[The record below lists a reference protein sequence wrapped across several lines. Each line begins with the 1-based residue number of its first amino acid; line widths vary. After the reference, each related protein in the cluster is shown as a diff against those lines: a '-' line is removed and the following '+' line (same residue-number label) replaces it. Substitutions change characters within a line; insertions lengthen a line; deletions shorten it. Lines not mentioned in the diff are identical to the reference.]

1 MVKKRKGQ
9 VTIFIILAIL
19 IVGGVIAYFLLRPS
33 NVSSLPK
40 NMQPVY
46 EYYQSCLE
54 QHTRQGIS
62 LLGEQAGYIY
72 VNDLE
77 FVPGSSYMPFSSQL
91 DFFGQ
96 PVPYWMYVSGN
107 NILAKQKPTLSSME
121 NELERYLEENLDN
134 CDFSEYYAQGYDVYF
149 EKGSVQL
156 QINEG
161 TVDVLIDSPFRIDF
175 EEQTATVNTQEFSVS
190 SKLGKFYNLAS
201 DVFEH
206 EMTTSFLENYA
217 VDVMRL
223 YAPVDG
229 TELGCAPKVFV
240 KQTIKED
247 LVSALSANVANLR
260 LKGNYY
266 TLSDKANKYFITDIG
281 QNVDEQVNFIYSPTW
296 PTTIEIYGDE
306 VAKPMGLQAGMGI
319 LGFCYVPYHFVYD
332 IDFPV
337 LIQFYDNDELFQFPV
352 SVIVSKNQARE
363 AIYGGTPESIESE
376 VCKYKNQEMKIST
389 YDLDLNPVESKL
401 RFKCLN
407 SQCDIGSTSLE
418 SGDATFNGGV
428 PQCVNGFILA
438 TAEGYAEAKKQV
450 STNSEIETSVVL
462 KKLFNVSL
470 DLGTVDSAL
479 VSFSSDDY
487 SATIFY
493 PDTKKVQ
500 LVESYYNV
508 SVYVYRNSSLTFP
521 GSNDRKCVTVPVSG
535 AGALFGLEE
544 EKCFDVNL
552 PSTSVDSAV
561 VGGGKTEEY
570 ITQGQLEESKELN
583 INVPLFP
590 TPKSI
595 EELQS
600 VYTQVEDATIYLEFA
615 K

>member
-121 NELERYLEENLDN
+121 SELERYLEENLDN

-149 EKGSVQL
+149 ETGSVQVK
-156 QINEG
+156 INEG
-161 TVDVLIDSPFRIDF
+161 TVDVSVDSPFRIDF

-229 TELGCAPKVFV
+229 TDLGCAPKIFV

-260 LKGNYY
+260 LKGSYY
-266 TLSDKANKYFITDIG
+266 TLSDKTNKYFVTDIG

-337 LIQFYDNDELFQFPV
+337 LI
-352 SVIVSKNQARE
+352 SV
-363 AIYGGTPESIESE
+363 
-376 VCKYKNQEMKIST
+376 
-389 YDLDLNPVESKL
+389 L
-401 RFKCLN
+401 
-407 SQCDIGSTSLE
+407 
-418 SGDATFNGGV
+418 
-428 PQCVNGFILA
+428 
-438 TAEGYAEAKKQV
+438 
-450 STNSEIETSVVL
+450 
-462 KKLFNVSL
+462 
-470 DLGTVDSAL
+470 
-479 VSFSSDDY
+479 
-487 SATIFY
+487 
-493 PDTKKVQ
+493 
-500 LVESYYNV
+500 
-508 SVYVYRNSSLTFP
+508 
-521 GSNDRKCVTVPVSG
+521 
-535 AGALFGLEE
+535 
-544 EKCFDVNL
+544 
-552 PSTSVDSAV
+552 
-561 VGGGKTEEY
+561 
-570 ITQGQLEESKELN
+570 
-583 INVPLFP
+583 
-590 TPKSI
+590 
-595 EELQS
+595 
-600 VYTQVEDATIYLEFA
+600 
-615 K
+615 